1 MRKAIETLKNIWK
14 IEDLRQRILIT
25 ILFVAIYR
33 FGSYVVLPG
42 INPAMLAKL
51 HEQTSE
57 GLLALL
63 NMFSGGAFS
72 NASIFALGIMPY
84 ISASIVIQLLGIA
97 VPYFQKLQREGES
110 GRRKMNQYTRY
121 LTIAILLVQAPSY
134 LLNLKMQAGPSL
146 NASLDWT
153 LFMVTST
160 IILAAGSMFILWLG
174 ERITDKGIG
183 NGISFIILIGI
194 IARFPDALIQ
204 EVVSRVA
211 NKSGGLIM
219 FIIEVV
225 FLLLVIGAAILLV
238 QGTRKIPVQY
248 AKRIVGNK
256 TVYSFEGECCWC
268 NAYNLCSGNHVYS
281 NYIYRFFQ

>member
-63 NMFSGGAFS
+63 NICSLEEHFLMPLFL
-72 NASIFALGIMPY
+72 ALGIMPY

-110 GRRKMNQYTRY
+110 GRRKIESIYS
-121 LTIAILLVQAPSY
+121 LLDDCYIVSS
-134 LLNLKMQAGPSL
+134 GPF
-146 NASLDWT
+146 
-153 LFMVTST
+153 LFAQS
-160 IILAAGSMFILWLG
+160 
-174 ERITDKGIG
+174 
-183 NGISFIILIGI
+183 
-194 IARFPDALIQ
+194 
-204 EVVSRVA
+204 
-211 NKSGGLIM
+211 
-219 FIIEVV
+219 
-225 FLLLVIGAAILLV
+225 
-238 QGTRKIPVQY
+238 
-248 AKRIVGNK
+248 
-256 TVYSFEGECCWC
+256 
-268 NAYNLCSGNHVYS
+268 
-281 NYIYRFFQ
+281 

>member
-146 NASLDWT
+146 NASLD
-153 LFMVTST
+153 LS
-160 IILAAGSMFILWLG
+160 
-174 ERITDKGIG
+174 
-183 NGISFIILIGI
+183 LIHI
-194 IARFPDALIQ
+194 
-204 EVVSRVA
+204 
-211 NKSGGLIM
+211 
-219 FIIEVV
+219 
-225 FLLLVIGAAILLV
+225 
-238 QGTRKIPVQY
+238 
-248 AKRIVGNK
+248 
-256 TVYSFEGECCWC
+256 
-268 NAYNLCSGNHVYS
+268 
-281 NYIYRFFQ
+281 